1 MRTRLMYGFA
11 VLFFASAC
19 SDNSGAGD
27 GGGDASPT
35 PVDGGGQDVG
45 QDVAIDTGGQDV
57 AVDTGGQ
64 DVAVDTAP
72 PCVTTKLPTED
83 ACVVTDAEG
92 IFVSASMGSL
102 AGDGTMAKPMVSLQ
116 AGITAA
122 KSANKRVYACAE
134 TYAEAITLQ
143 DGVSVFGYF
152 DCANAWAVG
161 TAHAK
166 VQATTSPAA
175 IATSVTSTTR
185 VESVDFVAPD
195 FTTGSQSSIALLA
208 SGSPG
213 LQFVNDKFHAG
224 TGGKGADGAS
234 GIQLVDSGTAKN
246 GANAWNDGVCLGTIC
261 PITNYMQPGGGT
273 NVCTGETGHDGGP
286 GGPGGYPGEFQ
297 SKFVT
302 NSYAWVAV
310 DQGTTAGFP
319 TITTSQTAQG
329 GALGMAG
336 SPGAAGAAGSGNG
349 SPGANLGVI
358 SASGYAPSDGAS
370 GGDGAPGQ
378 GGGGSGGYYY
388 SLPSDY
394 TAGSY
399 AGKYGWAEPGPGG
412 GAGGCPGLAGQVG
425 KGGGASIAI
434 VAISSAF
441 TLTGAVVESSAG
453 GAAGA
458 AGGSSTP
465 TAGGNGGAP
474 SKDTVTGG
482 KGGAGGAA
490 GVSGNGGGGPSI
502 GLAYQGTSPTQSTT
516 TITQGQGG
524 AGVAQ
529 RVVNGQ
535 TIPASPSGLSQS
547 TYSF

>member
-11 VLFFASAC
+11 VLCFASAC
-19 SDNSGAGD
+19 SDSSATGD

-35 PVDGGGQDVG
+35 PVDDGGQDVG

-83 ACVVTDAEG
+83 ACVVNDAEG

-152 DCANAWAVG
+152 NCTNAWAVG
-161 TAHAK
+161 TTHAK

-175 IATSVTSTTR
+175 TATSVTSTTR

-213 LQFVNDKFHAG
+213 LVFVNDKFHAG
-224 TGGKGADGAS
+224 AGGKGADGSS

-246 GANAWNDGVCLGTIC
+246 GANGWNDGTCGTIC
-261 PITNYMQPGGGT
+261 LASNFLQPAGGT

-286 GGPGGYPGEFQ
+286 GGAGGYPGKFQ
-297 SKFVT
+297 SQFVT
-302 NSYAWVAV
+302 NTYLWVAL

-319 TITTSQTAQG
+319 TVATSQTAQG
-329 GALGMAG
+329 GALGTAG
-336 SPGAAGAAGSGNG
+336 SSGATGAAGSSG
-349 SPGANLGVI
+349 GAGAAIGVI
-358 SASGYAPSDGAS
+358 SASGYAPSDGTS
-370 GGDGAPGQ
+370 GGAGAPGQ
-378 GGGGSGGYYY
+378 GGGGSG
-388 SLPSDY
+388 
-394 TAGSY
+394 
-399 AGKYGWAEPGPGG
+399 
-412 GAGGCPGLAGQVG
+412 
-425 KGGGASIAI
+425 
-434 VAISSAF
+434 
-441 TLTGAVVESSAG
+441 
-453 GAAGA
+453 
-458 AGGSSTP
+458 
-465 TAGGNGGAP
+465 
-474 SKDTVTGG
+474 
-482 KGGAGGAA
+482 
-490 GVSGNGGGGPSI
+490 
-502 GLAYQGTSPTQSTT
+502 
-516 TITQGQGG
+516 
-524 AGVAQ
+524 
-529 RVVNGQ
+529 
-535 TIPASPSGLSQS
+535 
-547 TYSF
+547 